1 MEDNVD
7 EQYIKLLKELL
18 NQIENAISQA
28 NYTSEALDTAE
39 GEAYSMQYQLE
50 ETLGQIGSAKNE
62 NEQVI
67 SELEELHADVES
79 EIIKEE
85 NNAINAR

>member
-1 MEDNVD
+1 VD

>member
-1 MEDNVD
+1 MD

-39 GEAYSMQYQLE
+39 GEAYNMQYQLE

>member
-1 MEDNVD
+1 MD